1 MSKKLRA
8 LKREIERRGG
18 FVGLAPDLPDDVA
31 ELFLREIL
39 DCPDCLAEAQR
50 TRASVDKPAREH

>member
-1 MSKKLRA
+1 MSKRLRT

-18 FVGLAPDLPDDVA
+18 RVGMAPDLPDEVA

-39 DCPDCLAEAQR
+39 DCPDCLEEARKVR
-50 TRASVDKPAREH
+50 TRESRREH

>member
-1 MSKKLRA
+1 MSKRLRA

-18 FVGLAPDLPDDVA
+18 RVGIAPDLPDEVA

-39 DCPDCLAEAQR
+39 DCPDCLEETRKMR
-50 TRASVDKPAREH
+50 TRDSRREH